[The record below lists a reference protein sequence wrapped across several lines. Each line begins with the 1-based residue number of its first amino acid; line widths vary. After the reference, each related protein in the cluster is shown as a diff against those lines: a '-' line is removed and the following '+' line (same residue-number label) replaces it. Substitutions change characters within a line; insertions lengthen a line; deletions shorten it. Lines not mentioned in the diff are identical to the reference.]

1 MRVEESRREV
11 EVTSGHDATTP
22 RAPHRAT
29 CETQVEASLRRGTSA
44 SLGGHPD
51 HAAPPT
57 AHPHE
62 APARHTIAASS
73 PRLVT
78 VRRGS
83 CYAPRAMAFGR
94 GKVILLGEHGVVY
107 GHPALAAGLGVGVHA
122 TARVSESQDD
132 VIVARP
138 WGVTARV
145 GSDEPLAL
153 GLQAI
158 LEGMPSDRQSV
169 HVEVDVDLPG
179 GAGLGCSAAIGV
191 AVTGALDALFS
202 IERTDEERGDY
213 SLRWERVF
221 HGNPSGVDNAMAA
234 VGGVALFRRGQPL
247 QTVRAKKPLPLVIA
261 HSGESS
267 STKEIVAMVA
277 RQREAETQRVDE
289 AFEAIAALVNNAKLA
304 VEAGDLKALG
314 QLFDL
319 NQMLLAG
326 LMLSTEK
333 IEELCRVAREEGA
346 LGAKLTGAGAGGC
359 MIALAKDEA
368 DAERIREALA
378 KRSPLTLVA
387 MAGA

>member
-1 MRVEESRREV
+1 
-11 EVTSGHDATTP
+11 
-22 RAPHRAT
+22 
-29 CETQVEASLRRGTSA
+29 
-44 SLGGHPD
+44 
-51 HAAPPT
+51 
-57 AHPHE
+57 
-62 APARHTIAASS
+62 
-73 PRLVT
+73 
-78 VRRGS
+78 
-83 CYAPRAMAFGR
+83 MAFGR

-122 TARVSESQDD
+122 TARVSESHDD

-289 AFEAIAALVNNAKLA
+289 AFGAIAALVNNAKLA

>member
-1 MRVEESRREV
+1 MLFR
-11 EVTSGHDATTP
+11 
-22 RAPHRAT
+22 
-29 CETQVEASLRRGTSA
+29 
-44 SLGGHPD
+44 
-51 HAAPPT
+51 
-57 AHPHE
+57 
-62 APARHTIAASS
+62 
-73 PRLVT
+73 
-78 VRRGS
+78 
-83 CYAPRAMAFGR
+83 
-94 GKVILLGEHGVVY
+94 
-107 GHPALAAGLGVGVHA
+107 
-122 TARVSESQDD
+122 
-132 VIVARP
+132 
-138 WGVTARV
+138 
-145 GSDEPLAL
+145 
-153 GLQAI
+153 
-158 LEGMPSDRQSV
+158 SV

>member
-1 MRVEESRREV
+1 MR
-11 EVTSGHDATTP
+11 
-22 RAPHRAT
+22 RA
-29 CETQVEASLRRGTSA
+29 
-44 SLGGHPD
+44 
-51 HAAPPT
+51 
-57 AHPHE
+57 
-62 APARHTIAASS
+62 
-73 PRLVT
+73 
-78 VRRGS
+78 S

-107 GHPALAAGLGVGVHA
+107 GHPALAAGLAVGVNA
-122 TARVSESQDD
+122 TATKADDDAD

-138 WGVTARV
+138 WGVTAQV
-145 GSDEPLAL
+145 GSDQPLAL
-153 GLQAI
+153 GLGAI
-158 LEGMPSDRQSV
+158 LDGMPVDRPRV
-169 HVEVDVDLPG
+169 RVEVDVDLPG

-191 AVTGALDALFS
+191 AVTGALDGLFG
-202 IERTDEERGDY
+202 IERTAEERGDY

-234 VGGVALFRRGQPL
+234 VGGVALFRRGEPL
-247 QTVRAKKPLPLVIA
+247 LSVRARKPLPLVIA

-277 RQREAETQRVDE
+277 RQRDAETPRVDA
-289 AFEAIAALVNNAKLA
+289 AFAAIAALVNNAKLA
-304 VEAGDLKALG
+304 VEGGDLKGLG
-314 QLFDL
+314 QLLDL

-359 MIALAKDEA
+359 MIALARDEA
-368 DAERIREALA
+368 DAERIRLALA

>member
-1 MRVEESRREV
+1 
-11 EVTSGHDATTP
+11 
-22 RAPHRAT
+22 
-29 CETQVEASLRRGTSA
+29 
-44 SLGGHPD
+44 
-51 HAAPPT
+51 
-57 AHPHE
+57 
-62 APARHTIAASS
+62 
-73 PRLVT
+73 
-78 VRRGS
+78 
-83 CYAPRAMAFGR
+83 MAFGR

-107 GHPALAAGLGVGVHA
+107 GHPALAAGLAVGVNA
-122 TARVSESQDD
+122 TATRADDDAD

-138 WGVTARV
+138 WGVTAQV
-145 GSDEPLAL
+145 GSDQPLAL
-153 GLQAI
+153 GLGAI
-158 LEGMPSDRQSV
+158 LDGMPADRPRV
-169 HVEVDVDLPG
+169 RVEVDVDLPG

-191 AVTGALDALFS
+191 AVTGALDGLFG
-202 IERTDEERGDY
+202 IERTAEERGDY

-234 VGGVALFRRGQPL
+234 VGGVALFRRGEPL
-247 QTVRAKKPLPLVIA
+247 QAVRARKPLPLVIA

-277 RQREAETQRVDE
+277 RQRDAETHRVDA
-289 AFEAIAALVNNAKLA
+289 AFAAIAALVNNAKLA
-304 VEAGDLKALG
+304 VEGGDLKGLG
-314 QLFDL
+314 QLLDL

-359 MIALAKDEA
+359 MIALARDEA
-368 DAERIREALA
+368 DAERIRGALA

>member
-1 MRVEESRREV
+1 
-11 EVTSGHDATTP
+11 
-22 RAPHRAT
+22 
-29 CETQVEASLRRGTSA
+29 
-44 SLGGHPD
+44 
-51 HAAPPT
+51 
-57 AHPHE
+57 
-62 APARHTIAASS
+62 
-73 PRLVT
+73 
-78 VRRGS
+78 
-83 CYAPRAMAFGR
+83 MAFGR

-122 TARVSESQDD
+122 TARVSESDED

-138 WGVTARV
+138 WGVTATV

-158 LEGMPSDRQSV
+158 LEGMPSGVAGSAGSAAEGRPRV
-169 HVEVDVDLPG
+169 HVEVDVELPG

-191 AVTGALDALFS
+191 AVTGALDALFA
-202 IERTDEERGDY
+202 IERTAEERGDY

-247 QTVRAKKPLPLVIA
+247 QTVRVKKPLPLVIA

-289 AFEAIAALVNNAKLA
+289 AFGAIAALVNNAKLA
-304 VEAGDLKALG
+304 VEAGDLKGLG
-314 QLFDL
+314 QLLDL

-333 IEELCRVAREEGA
+333 LEELCRVAREEGA

>member
-1 MRVEESRREV
+1 
-11 EVTSGHDATTP
+11 
-22 RAPHRAT
+22 
-29 CETQVEASLRRGTSA
+29 
-44 SLGGHPD
+44 
-51 HAAPPT
+51 
-57 AHPHE
+57 
-62 APARHTIAASS
+62 
-73 PRLVT
+73 
-78 VRRGS
+78 
-83 CYAPRAMAFGR
+83 MAFGR

-122 TARVSESQDD
+122 TARVSESHDD

-158 LEGMPSDRQSV
+158 LDGMPSGLSGSAGSASDGVAGSAGSAAEGRPRV
-169 HVEVDVDLPG
+169 HVEVDVELPG

-202 IERTDEERGDY
+202 IERTAEERGDY

-247 QTVRAKKPLPLVIA
+247 QSVRVKKPLPLVIA

-277 RQREAETQRVDE
+277 RQREAETARVDE

-304 VEAGDLKALG
+304 VEAGDLKGLG

>member
-1 MRVEESRREV
+1 M
-11 EVTSGHDATTP
+11 
-22 RAPHRAT
+22 
-29 CETQVEASLRRGTSA
+29 
-44 SLGGHPD
+44 
-51 HAAPPT
+51 
-57 AHPHE
+57 
-62 APARHTIAASS
+62 
-73 PRLVT
+73 T

-122 TARVSESQDD
+122 TARVSESDDD

-138 WGVTARV
+138 WGVTASV
-145 GSDEPLAL
+145 GSEEPLAL

-158 LEGMPSDRQSV
+158 LDGMPSDLLRSAGSAADRRPRV
-169 HVEVDVDLPG
+169 RVEVDVELPG

-191 AVTGALDALFS
+191 AVTGALDALFG
-202 IERTDEERGDY
+202 IDRTAEERGDY

-234 VGGVALFRRGQPL
+234 VGGVALFRRGHPL
-247 QTVRAKKPLPLVIA
+247 QPVRAKKPLPLVIA

-277 RQREAETQRVDE
+277 RQREAETKRVDE
-289 AFEAIAALVNNAKLA
+289 AFGAIAALVNNAKLA
-304 VEAGDLKALG
+304 VEAGDLKGLG
-314 QLFDL
+314 QLLDL

-368 DAERIREALA
+368 DAERIRAELA

>member
-1 MRVEESRREV
+1 
-11 EVTSGHDATTP
+11 
-22 RAPHRAT
+22 
-29 CETQVEASLRRGTSA
+29 
-44 SLGGHPD
+44 
-51 HAAPPT
+51 
-57 AHPHE
+57 
-62 APARHTIAASS
+62 
-73 PRLVT
+73 
-78 VRRGS
+78 
-83 CYAPRAMAFGR
+83 MAFGR

-122 TARVSESQDD
+122 TARVSELDDD

-138 WGVTARV
+138 WGVTATV
-145 GSDEPLAL
+145 GSEEPLAL

-158 LEGMPSDRQSV
+158 LDGMPSARPRV
-169 HVEVDVDLPG
+169 RVEVDVELPG

-202 IERTDEERGDY
+202 IERSAEERGDF

-247 QTVRAKKPLPLVIA
+247 QSVRVKKPLPLVIA

-289 AFEAIAALVNNAKLA
+289 AFGAIAALVNNAKLA
-304 VEAGDLKALG
+304 VEAGDLKGLG
-314 QLFDL
+314 QLLDL

-368 DAERIREALA
+368 DAERIRDALA

>member
-1 MRVEESRREV
+1 
-11 EVTSGHDATTP
+11 
-22 RAPHRAT
+22 
-29 CETQVEASLRRGTSA
+29 
-44 SLGGHPD
+44 
-51 HAAPPT
+51 
-57 AHPHE
+57 
-62 APARHTIAASS
+62 
-73 PRLVT
+73 
-78 VRRGS
+78 
-83 CYAPRAMAFGR
+83 MAFGR

-122 TARVSESQDD
+122 TATASTED

-138 WGVTARV
+138 WDVEARV
-145 GSDEPLAL
+145 GSDQPLAL
-153 GLQAI
+153 GLGAI
-158 LEGMPSDRQSV
+158 LEGMPADRPRV
-169 HVEVDVDLPG
+169 RVEVDVDLPG

-191 AVTGALDALFS
+191 AVTGALDTLLGV
-202 IERTDEERGDY
+202 ERTAEERGDY

-247 QTVRAKKPLPLVIA
+247 QPVHVKKPLSLVIA

-267 STKEIVAMVA
+267 STKEIVARVA
-277 RQREAETQRVDE
+277 RQREAEPERVDE
-289 AFEAIAALVNNAKLA
+289 AFGAIAALVNNAKLA

-333 IEELCRVAREEGA
+333 LEELCRVAREEGA

-368 DAERIREALA
+368 DAGRIRAELA

>member
-1 MRVEESRREV
+1 
-11 EVTSGHDATTP
+11 
-22 RAPHRAT
+22 
-29 CETQVEASLRRGTSA
+29 
-44 SLGGHPD
+44 
-51 HAAPPT
+51 
-57 AHPHE
+57 
-62 APARHTIAASS
+62 
-73 PRLVT
+73 
-78 VRRGS
+78 
-83 CYAPRAMAFGR
+83 MAFGR

-122 TARVSESQDD
+122 TARVSESDDD

-138 WGVTARV
+138 WGVTATV
-145 GSDEPLAL
+145 GSEEPLAL

-158 LEGMPSDRQSV
+158 LDGMPSARPRV
-169 HVEVDVDLPG
+169 RVEVDVELPG

-202 IERTDEERGDY
+202 IERSAEERGDF

-247 QTVRAKKPLPLVIA
+247 QSVRVKKPLPLVIA

-289 AFEAIAALVNNAKLA
+289 AFGAIAALVNNAKLA
-304 VEAGDLKALG
+304 VEAGDLKGLG
-314 QLFDL
+314 QLLDL

-368 DAERIREALA
+368 DAERIRDALA

>member
-1 MRVEESRREV
+1 
-11 EVTSGHDATTP
+11 
-22 RAPHRAT
+22 
-29 CETQVEASLRRGTSA
+29 
-44 SLGGHPD
+44 
-51 HAAPPT
+51 
-57 AHPHE
+57 
-62 APARHTIAASS
+62 
-73 PRLVT
+73 
-78 VRRGS
+78 
-83 CYAPRAMAFGR
+83 MAFGR

-122 TARVSESQDD
+122 TARVSESHDD

-138 WGVTARV
+138 WGVTATV
-145 GSDEPLAL
+145 GSEEPLAL

-158 LEGMPSDRQSV
+158 LDGMPSARPRV
-169 HVEVDVDLPG
+169 RVEVDVELPG

-202 IERTDEERGDY
+202 IERSAEERGDF

-247 QTVRAKKPLPLVIA
+247 QSVRVKKPLPLVIA

-289 AFEAIAALVNNAKLA
+289 AFGAIAALVNNAKLA
-304 VEAGDLKALG
+304 VEAGDLKGLG
-314 QLFDL
+314 QLLDL

-368 DAERIREALA
+368 DAERIRDALA

>member
-1 MRVEESRREV
+1 
-11 EVTSGHDATTP
+11 
-22 RAPHRAT
+22 
-29 CETQVEASLRRGTSA
+29 
-44 SLGGHPD
+44 
-51 HAAPPT
+51 
-57 AHPHE
+57 
-62 APARHTIAASS
+62 
-73 PRLVT
+73 
-78 VRRGS
+78 
-83 CYAPRAMAFGR
+83 MAFGR

-122 TARVSESQDD
+122 TARVSESDDD

-158 LEGMPSDRQSV
+158 LDGMPSARPRV
-169 HVEVDVDLPG
+169 RVEVDVELPG

-202 IERTDEERGDY
+202 IERSAEERGDF

-247 QTVRAKKPLPLVIA
+247 QSVRVKKPLPLVIA

-289 AFEAIAALVNNAKLA
+289 AFGAIAALVNNAKLA
-304 VEAGDLKALG
+304 VEAGDLKGLG
-314 QLFDL
+314 QLLDL

-368 DAERIREALA
+368 DAERIRDALA

>member
-1 MRVEESRREV
+1 
-11 EVTSGHDATTP
+11 
-22 RAPHRAT
+22 
-29 CETQVEASLRRGTSA
+29 
-44 SLGGHPD
+44 
-51 HAAPPT
+51 
-57 AHPHE
+57 
-62 APARHTIAASS
+62 
-73 PRLVT
+73 
-78 VRRGS
+78 
-83 CYAPRAMAFGR
+83 MAFGR

-122 TARVSESQDD
+122 TARVSESGDD

-158 LEGMPSDRQSV
+158 LEGMPSDLRPV
-169 HVEVDVDLPG
+169 HVEVDVELPG

-191 AVTGALDALFS
+191 AVTGALDALFA
-202 IERTDEERGDY
+202 IERTAEERGEY

-247 QTVRAKKPLPLVIA
+247 QPVRVKKPLPLVIA

-289 AFEAIAALVNNAKLA
+289 AFGAIAALVNNAKLA
-304 VEAGDLKALG
+304 VEAGDLKGLG

>member
-1 MRVEESRREV
+1 
-11 EVTSGHDATTP
+11 
-22 RAPHRAT
+22 
-29 CETQVEASLRRGTSA
+29 
-44 SLGGHPD
+44 
-51 HAAPPT
+51 
-57 AHPHE
+57 
-62 APARHTIAASS
+62 
-73 PRLVT
+73 
-78 VRRGS
+78 
-83 CYAPRAMAFGR
+83 MAFGR

-122 TARVSESQDD
+122 TARVSESDED

-138 WGVTARV
+138 WGVTATV

-158 LEGMPSDRQSV
+158 LDGMPSGVAGSAGSAAEGRPRV
-169 HVEVDVDLPG
+169 HVEVDVELPG

-191 AVTGALDALFS
+191 AVTGALDALFA
-202 IERTDEERGDY
+202 IERTAEERGDY

-247 QTVRAKKPLPLVIA
+247 QTVRVKKPLPLVIA

-289 AFEAIAALVNNAKLA
+289 AFGAIAALVNNAKLA
-304 VEAGDLKALG
+304 VEAGDLKGLG
-314 QLFDL
+314 QLLDL

-333 IEELCRVAREEGA
+333 LEELCRVAREEGA

>member
-1 MRVEESRREV
+1 
-11 EVTSGHDATTP
+11 
-22 RAPHRAT
+22 
-29 CETQVEASLRRGTSA
+29 
-44 SLGGHPD
+44 
-51 HAAPPT
+51 
-57 AHPHE
+57 
-62 APARHTIAASS
+62 
-73 PRLVT
+73 
-78 VRRGS
+78 
-83 CYAPRAMAFGR
+83 MAFGR

-122 TARVSESQDD
+122 TAHVSESDDD

-145 GSDEPLAL
+145 GSEEPLAL

-158 LEGMPSDRQSV
+158 LEGMPSDRLPGAGSAADRRPRV
-169 HVEVDVDLPG
+169 RVEVDVELPG

-191 AVTGALDALFS
+191 AVTGALDELWS
-202 IERTDEERGDY
+202 IERTDEARGDY

-247 QTVRAKKPLPLVIA
+247 QAVRVKKPLPLVIA

-277 RQREAETQRVDE
+277 RQRDAETERVDE

-304 VEAGDLKALG
+304 VEAGDLKGLG

-333 IEELCRVAREEGA
+333 LEELCRVAREEGA

>member
-1 MRVEESRREV
+1 
-11 EVTSGHDATTP
+11 
-22 RAPHRAT
+22 
-29 CETQVEASLRRGTSA
+29 
-44 SLGGHPD
+44 
-51 HAAPPT
+51 
-57 AHPHE
+57 
-62 APARHTIAASS
+62 
-73 PRLVT
+73 
-78 VRRGS
+78 
-83 CYAPRAMAFGR
+83 MAFGR

-122 TARVSESQDD
+122 TARVSESDDD

-158 LEGMPSDRQSV
+158 LEGMPSDLAGSAGSAAEARPRV
-169 HVEVDVDLPG
+169 HVEVDVELPG

-191 AVTGALDALFS
+191 AVTGALDALFA

-247 QTVRAKKPLPLVIA
+247 QSVRAKKPLPLVIA

-277 RQREAETQRVDE
+277 RQRDAETQRVDE
-289 AFEAIAALVNNAKLA
+289 AFGAIAALVNNAKLA
-304 VEAGDLKALG
+304 VEAGDLKGLG
-314 QLFDL
+314 QLLDL

>member
-1 MRVEESRREV
+1 
-11 EVTSGHDATTP
+11 
-22 RAPHRAT
+22 
-29 CETQVEASLRRGTSA
+29 
-44 SLGGHPD
+44 
-51 HAAPPT
+51 
-57 AHPHE
+57 
-62 APARHTIAASS
+62 
-73 PRLVT
+73 
-78 VRRGS
+78 
-83 CYAPRAMAFGR
+83 MAFGR

-122 TARVSESQDD
+122 TARVSELDDD

-138 WGVTARV
+138 WGVTATV
-145 GSDEPLAL
+145 GSEEPLAL

-158 LEGMPSDRQSV
+158 LDGMPSARPRV
-169 HVEVDVDLPG
+169 RVEVDVELPG

-202 IERTDEERGDY
+202 IERSAEERGDF

-247 QTVRAKKPLPLVIA
+247 QSVRVKKPLPLVIA

-289 AFEAIAALVNNAKLA
+289 AFAAIAALVNNAKLA
-304 VEAGDLKALG
+304 VEAGDLKGLG
-314 QLFDL
+314 QLLDL

-368 DAERIREALA
+368 DAERIRDALA

>member
-1 MRVEESRREV
+1 
-11 EVTSGHDATTP
+11 
-22 RAPHRAT
+22 
-29 CETQVEASLRRGTSA
+29 
-44 SLGGHPD
+44 
-51 HAAPPT
+51 
-57 AHPHE
+57 
-62 APARHTIAASS
+62 
-73 PRLVT
+73 
-78 VRRGS
+78 
-83 CYAPRAMAFGR
+83 MAFGR

-122 TARVSESQDD
+122 TARVSESDDD

-158 LEGMPSDRQSV
+158 LEGMPSGVAGSAGSAAEGRPRV
-169 HVEVDVDLPG
+169 HVEVDVELPG

-202 IERTDEERGDY
+202 IERTAEERGDY

-247 QTVRAKKPLPLVIA
+247 QSVRVKKPLPLVIA

-277 RQREAETQRVDE
+277 RQREAETARVDE
-289 AFEAIAALVNNAKLA
+289 AFGAIAALVNNAKLA
-304 VEAGDLKALG
+304 VEAGDLKGLG

>member
-1 MRVEESRREV
+1 
-11 EVTSGHDATTP
+11 
-22 RAPHRAT
+22 
-29 CETQVEASLRRGTSA
+29 
-44 SLGGHPD
+44 
-51 HAAPPT
+51 
-57 AHPHE
+57 
-62 APARHTIAASS
+62 
-73 PRLVT
+73 
-78 VRRGS
+78 
-83 CYAPRAMAFGR
+83 MAFGR

-122 TARVSESQDD
+122 TATASTED

-138 WGVTARV
+138 WDVEARV
-145 GSDEPLAL
+145 GSDQPLAL
-153 GLQAI
+153 GLGAI
-158 LEGMPSDRQSV
+158 LEGMPADRPRV
-169 HVEVDVDLPG
+169 RVEVDVDLPG

-191 AVTGALDALFS
+191 AVTGALDTLLGV
-202 IERTDEERGDY
+202 ERTAEERGDY

-247 QTVRAKKPLPLVIA
+247 QPVHVKKPLSLVIA

-277 RQREAETQRVDE
+277 RQREAEPERVDE
-289 AFEAIAALVNNAKLA
+289 AFGAIAALVNNAKLA

-333 IEELCRVAREEGA
+333 LEELCRVAREEGA

-368 DAERIREALA
+368 DAERIRAELA